1 MSSQTFI
8 DLSRWQ
14 FATTAAFHMTFPAL
28 SVGLAIFLAICYGLY
43 YKTDNPLY
51 LQMFRFW
58 RSIFAIGFALGIVS
72 GIVLTFELGLN
83 WGTYARAVGPIL
95 GPMICMEALTAFFLE
110 AGFFGILVW
119 GEGRVSKRVTMVS
132 VCMVALGALLST
144 AWILDANSWMQTP
157 SGYREVN
164 GQFQPTNWYD
174 AIFNPAFNWRFPHMV
189 LAVLVAASWFIAAI
203 GAYYLLRRRALPLA
217 RKTLSIGLLAAA
229 ILLPIQLNVGDN
241 MATYMTA
248 VYQPDKLIAAEGN
261 FNNGNTGWNWFV
273 IPDQAQQRNYV
284 QLSIPYAES
293 VFDYHNFS
301 GDQSTPGLK
310 TIPQNL
316 QPTVAPVF
324 WGFRVMI
331 YGAWGMFAVAFI
343 GVIMRLRRRL
353 YTERWFLRLV
363 LWMLPVGV
371 LATIGGWVV
380 SESGRQPWLVY
391 GKLLVNSSASSL
403 STGELIASLAAFW
416 VVYLTL
422 ITVWIRQVAREVRR
436 GPDPLPGQEGSEA
449 RPPSASD
456 APAPSGLPV
465 TPVEA

>member
-1 MSSQTFI
+1 MTSQTFV

-28 SVGLAIFLAICYGLY
+28 SVGLAIFLVICYGCY
-43 YKTDNPLY
+43 YKTGNPLY

-58 RSIFAIGFALGIVS
+58 RKIFAVGFGLGIVS

-83 WGTYARAVGPIL
+83 WGNYARAVGPIL

-110 AGFFGILVW
+110 AGFIGILLY

-132 VCMVALGALLST
+132 TCMVALGALLST

-157 SGYREVN
+157 AGYREVS
-164 GQFQPTNWYD
+164 GQFQPVNWFD

-189 LAVLVAASWFIAAI
+189 LAVLVSASWFIAAI
-203 GAYYLLRRRALPLA
+203 GAYYLLRRRALAFA
-217 RKTLSIGLLAAA
+217 RKTMSIGLAAA
-229 ILLPIQLNVGDN
+229 ALLLPIQLYVGDS
-241 MATYMTA
+241 MVTYMTA
-248 VYQPDKLIAAEGN
+248 VYQPPKLIAAEGN
-261 FNNGNTGWNWFV
+261 FNNGNTGWNVFA

-284 QLSIPYAES
+284 QISLPNAES
-293 VFDYHNFS
+293 VFDFHNFS
-301 GDQSTPGLK
+301 GDESVPGLK

-324 WGFRVMI
+324 WGFRLMI
-331 YGAWGMFAVAFI
+331 YGAWSMLSVAFI

-371 LATIGGWVV
+371 IATIAGWVV

-391 GKLLVNSSASSL
+391 GKLLVTNSVSSL

-416 VVYLTL
+416 IIYLAL
-422 ITVWIRQVAREVRR
+422 FSAWVRQIVRQLR
-436 GPDPLPGQEGSEA
+436 MGPGDLPGQEDIEA
-449 RPPSASD
+449 APPGKAD
-456 APAPSGLPV
+456 ALAGTNLPMTPA
-465 TPVEA
+465 EA